1 MPDTAAAPQ
10 DASTLRA
17 PSLQPGHTAIVG
29 LQWGDEGKGK
39 VVDLLTSLKGTDA
52 SAKFDVVARYN
63 GGANAGHTV
72 VVGDQ
77 KYALHLI
84 PSGILHEGRLN
95 VLGNGVVVDPEQVV
109 KEIVGLREQGL
120 TLADNFKISDRCHV
134 VMPYHKAQDQL
145 QEAAYVLPNAMDQT
159 VEGIGTTGRGIG
171 PCYADKALRSTA
183 VRMADLLDLTN
194 LERILHRIVPIKN
207 ATLGA
212 LAEYAGEAFEPTKV
226 EDLLA
231 WLRPLAETLAPH
243 IANTSSLLHDRNEDG
258 QRILFE
264 GGNATL
270 LDVDHGTYPYVTSS
284 NCSSLGVHAGT
295 GVPGHAVPNVLG
307 IVKAYQTRVG
317 GGAMPTELHDETGE
331 AIRQAGREFGTTTG
345 RPRRC
350 GWIDLVALRY
360 TARLCGATGFALMLL
375 DVLSG
380 FEQLKVCTA
389 YRIDGKTTDRFPSD
403 HASLAAAEPVY
414 ETLPGFTEPIDH
426 ARRFEDLPDNA
437 KAYVKRIEDAV
448 GIPAV
453 MISVGPK
460 RDQTIVR

>member
-1 MPDTAAAPQ
+1 MPDTLPEPNAATA
-10 DASTLRA
+10 LRA
-17 PSLQPGHTAIVG
+17 PSLKPGHTAIVG

-39 VVDLLTSLKGTDA
+39 VVDLLTSLEGTHE
-52 SAKFDVVARYN
+52 SARFDVVARYN

-72 VVGDQ
+72 VVGDK

-109 KEIVGLREQGL
+109 KEITGLREQGL

-134 VMPYHKAQDQL
+134 VMPYHKTQDAL

-183 VRMADLLDLTN
+183 VRMADLLDLAN

-212 LAEYAGEAFEPTKV
+212 LAEYAGEAFTPTQV
-226 EDLLA
+226 EDLMT
-231 WLRPLAETLAPH
+231 WLRPLAETLGPH
-243 IANTSSLLHDRNEDG
+243 IANTSSLLHGRHDAG

-317 GGAMPTELHDETGE
+317 GGPMPTELHDDTGE
-331 AIRQAGREFGTTTG
+331 QIRQAGREFGTTTG

-360 TARLCGATGFALMLL
+360 TARLCGATAFTLMLL

-380 FEQLKVCTA
+380 FDELNVCTA
-389 YRIDGKTTDRFPSD
+389 YDIHGQRTDIFPGN
-403 HASLAAAEPVY
+403 HANLAAAKPIY
-414 ETLPGFTEPIDH
+414 ETLPGFSEPVDD
-426 ARRFEDLPDNA
+426 ARRFEELPA
-437 KAYVKRIEDAV
+437 AAQAYVRHIEDAI